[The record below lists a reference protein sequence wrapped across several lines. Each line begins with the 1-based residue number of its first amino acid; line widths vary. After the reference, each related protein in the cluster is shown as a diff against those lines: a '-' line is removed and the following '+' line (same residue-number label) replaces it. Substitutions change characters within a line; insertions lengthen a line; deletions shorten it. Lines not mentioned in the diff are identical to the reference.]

1 MDKQQILE
9 TKLDK
14 LIHNSTTLRKIVSS
28 LTIPD
33 NDQNSTKKYKSELL
47 KRMTNIYQN
56 INLIAEQTGLSQF
69 DERPELLA
77 KDDFSG
83 LSISTADKIAYD
95 KILKSINQHIS
106 TLEKLSE
113 AFKLMHDEYAI
124 T

>member
-1 MDKQQILE
+1 
-9 TKLDK
+9 
-14 LIHNSTTLRKIVSS
+14 
-28 LTIPD
+28 
-33 NDQNSTKKYKSELL
+33 
-47 KRMTNIYQN
+47 MTNIYQN